1 MGKRLVKPVV
11 KELVREGFNSMLVW
25 VLKDNDANY
34 FYEKLGGQKLDT
46 TDFTI
51 VGANL
56 NETAYG
62 WPDITVLTKEVSDDF

>member
-1 MGKRLVKPVV
+1 
-11 KELVREGFNSMLVW
+11 MLVW